1 MYCVKIVKINFPVII
16 VVFAM
21 PWMVNAQVSIP
32 TDKDQLLK
40 GDAAGQTLVAEKNGF
55 PSPQKIISLKDQL
68 GLTKDQL
75 KKLNELLTNLP
86 ISAVVKGQE
95 IVDAEEELSN
105 LFESGTMSEK
115 TLRAKLERIGKMRAD
130 LRFVH
135 LQIYLKEKQ
144 IMSGKQWERLKELTA
159 REVK

>member
-1 MYCVKIVKINFPVII
+1 MKIVKINFPIFI
-16 VVFAM
+16 VLLSITLTVK
-21 PWMVNAQVSIP
+21 AQVAIP

-105 LFESGTMSEK
+105 LFESGTMNEK